1 MVASRR
7 CLAPLALALAG
18 AIGAAP
24 ALGTEIYHWVDED
37 GAVYFSDRP
46 PHGRPAQR
54 IEVDA
59 PMGALPLPDAE
70 EILRR
75 PVRPQ
80 PEPET
85 PTTEREPVAEDTG
98 EVEPEF
104 VRDRRGRR

>member
-1 MVASRR
+1 MDTLRR
-7 CLAPLALALAG
+7 RLAPLALALAG

-24 ALGTEIYHWVDED
+24 ALGTEIYRWVGED
-37 GAVYFSDRP
+37 GSVYFSDRP
-46 PHGRPAQR
+46 PQGRPAQR
-54 IEVDA
+54 IEVEP

-85 PTTEREPVAEDTG
+85 PTAEREPAAEDTG